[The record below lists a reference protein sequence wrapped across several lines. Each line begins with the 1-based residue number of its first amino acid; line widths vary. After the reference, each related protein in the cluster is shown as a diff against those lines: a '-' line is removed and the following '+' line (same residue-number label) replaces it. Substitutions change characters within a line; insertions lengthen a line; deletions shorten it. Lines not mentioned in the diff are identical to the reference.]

1 MSLQLGAIDPIAFS
15 LGGLSVHWYGVIIAS
30 AVLLA
35 IFLGTNESEKRGIK
49 GDDIID
55 MMLWALPISII
66 GARIYYVIFEWRY
79 YIQHPTEIIAIWNGG
94 IAIYGG
100 LIAGGLTVYWFTKK
114 RGLPFWLVLDIAAP
128 SVIIAQAI
136 GRWGN
141 FVNQEAHG
149 EATTKAFLEGLHIPD
164 FIVNNMNIEGV
175 YYQPTFLYESLWNV
189 LGFILLLILRRRKNL
204 LKRGEVA
211 LSYVLWYSFGRFFIE
226 GLRTDSLM
234 LAQTIR
240 VSQLLSILLFVGAI
254 LLWIYR
260 RKKYPENPYYLT
272 GAEFVQKN

>member
-79 YIQHPTEIIAIWNGG
+79 YIQHPAEIIAIWNGG